1 MNVSEILRDVL
12 ENDEINDVTRSKLE
26 GLQTAYNEQERQ
38 HNELSDNFN
47 QLKKRY
53 YDRFFS
59 GDGDGDD
66 VNLTED
72 DTTPAYSEGDKI
84 IEDIIFNQ

>member
-26 GLQTAYNEQERQ
+26 GLQSAYNEQERQ

-59 GDGDGDD
+59 GDGESD
-66 VNLTED
+66 NTED

>member
-12 ENDEINDVTRSKLE
+12 ENDEINDVARSKLE
-26 GLQTAYNEQERQ
+26 GLQSAYNEQERE
-38 HNELSDNFN
+38 HNQLSESFD

-59 GDGDGDD
+59 GDGESDNSPD
-66 VNLTED
+66 D
-72 DTTPAYSEGDKI
+72 DTTPAYPEGDMV
-84 IEDIIFNQ
+84 IEDIIFKQ

>member
-26 GLQTAYNEQERQ
+26 GLQNAYSEQERQ
-38 HNELSDNFN
+38 HSELSDNFN

-59 GDGDGDD
+59 GDGDSANRTDD
-66 VNLTED
+66 DNA
-72 DTTPAYSEGDKI
+72 PAYLEGDKI
-84 IEDIIFNQ
+84 IEDIIFKQ